1 MIVSVIKKWGAHR
14 AVIGLGLC
22 CFTVFAHADGQLM
35 VMPAKTTM
43 TGQGDKKVQ
52 VSNVGDKTL
61 YLNIELVRIDNP
73 GLSPEKKTALGDIAK
88 PQIIATPA
96 KLTLGPGQK
105 RDIHLTALATPA
117 QETVYRL
124 YIVPVSSIKIVG
136 DESPDKIRAP
146 LTFGIGYG
154 VVIYHRPPDDKQ
166 IASWKHTCVG
176 SDMVLQANG
185 TTQIALTQL
194 MATPNNGVIGHEL
207 RLFPGTPQSFLLK
220 TLKGKADGQPFD
232 IQCP

>member
-1 MIVSVIKKWGAHR
+1 MAL
-14 AVIGLGLC
+14 IGVGLSGLIMQ
-22 CFTVFAHADGQLM
+22 AQADGQLM

-43 TGQGDKKVQ
+43 TGQENKTVQ

-73 GLSPEKKTALGDIAK
+73 GLSPEKKTTLGDIAK
-88 PQIIATPA
+88 PQLIVTPA

-105 RDIHLTALATPA
+105 RDIHLTALASPA

-136 DESPDKIRAP
+136 DDSTDKIRAP

-154 VVIYHRPPDDKQ
+154 VVIYHRPQKEKQ
-166 IASWKHTCVG
+166 TVSWTHACVDGNMILKAS
-176 SDMVLQANG
+176 G
-185 TTQIALTQL
+185 TVHVTLTQL
-194 MATPNNGVIGHEL
+194 EANPNDEKLGHEL
-207 RLFPGTPQSFLLK
+207 KLFPGTQQSFLLK
-220 TLKGKADGQPFD
+220 KLKGQVNGQPFD